1 MSPMRKFFGFL
12 NTFEKS
18 EIDKPKPKVN
28 IIKARARGRI
38 TSVTKFIGKP

>member
-18 EIDKPKPKVN
+18 VIDKPRPKVN

-38 TSVTKFIGKP
+38 TSVTKFINKS

>member
-18 EIDKPKPKVN
+18 AIDKPKPRVN
-28 IIKARARGRI
+28 IIKAKAKGRI
-38 TSVTKFIGKP
+38 TSVTKFIRKA